1 MGRKNNYKYFM
12 KISVIVLTKQNTK
25 SLLIIIIL
33 KSSYE
38 IATGGMLLLDINN
51 APAIVANDVD
61 DRSENDTLG

>member
-25 SLLIIIIL
+25 SLLIIIL

>member
-1 MGRKNNYKYFM
+1 MDRKNNYKYFM

-25 SLLIIIIL
+25 SLLIIIL